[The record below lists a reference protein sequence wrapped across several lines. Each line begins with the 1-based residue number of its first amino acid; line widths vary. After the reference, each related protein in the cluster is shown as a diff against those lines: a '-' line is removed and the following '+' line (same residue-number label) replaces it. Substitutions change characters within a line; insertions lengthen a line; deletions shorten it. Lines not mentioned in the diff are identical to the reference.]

1 MLSKDI
7 MHLWKKKKVKQ
18 NNKNLKLLKFI
29 LKILNHKL
37 YYFLKNLKKI
47 NMNNYYFKQN
57 KEINHL
63 VQMQEFHYK
72 F

>member
-1 MLSKDI
+1 MIMLLKDI

-37 YYFLKNLKKI
+37 YYFLKN
-47 NMNNYYFKQN
+47 
-57 KEINHL
+57 
-63 VQMQEFHYK
+63 
-72 F
+72 